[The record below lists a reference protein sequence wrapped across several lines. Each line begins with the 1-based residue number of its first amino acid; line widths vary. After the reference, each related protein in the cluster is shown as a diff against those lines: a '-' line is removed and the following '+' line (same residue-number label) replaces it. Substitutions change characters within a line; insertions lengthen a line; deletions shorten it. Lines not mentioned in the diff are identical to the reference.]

1 MKQVLLI
8 FHMILIRRN
17 QVKFLIY
24 GQDRQK
30 KWGWSAGKIKYYL
43 ILRVRILLKPMFRMT
58 NAEENL
64 QFVIYHN
71 NDKCLLVLVCYILFL
86 FFLLFFFF
94 LEKAENNRLKE
105 KPKICDIIFL
115 FLLKIGL
122 VGEVGQQINL
132 VSPKVIFNSDYHPP
146 TLINHY

>member
-1 MKQVLLI
+1 MGKTD
-8 FHMILIRRN
+8 
-17 QVKFLIY
+17 K
-24 GQDRQK
+24 K

-43 ILRVRILLKPMFRMT
+43 ILRVGIFLKPMFRME

-71 NDKCLLVLVCYILFL
+71 NDKCLLVLVCYILFPFFVL
-86 FFLLFFFF
+86 FVFF

-105 KPKICDIIFL
+105 KPKLCDIIFL
-115 FLLKIGL
+115 FLLKVGL

>member
-1 MKQVLLI
+1 MKLVLLI
-8 FHMILIRRN
+8 FHMTLIRRN

-24 GQDRQK
+24 VQDRQK
-30 KWGWSAGKIKYYL
+30 KWGWLAGKIKYYL
-43 ILRVRILLKPMFRMT
+43 ILRVSIFLKPMFRME

-86 FFLLFFFF
+86 FFLFFFF

-146 TLINHY
+146 TPINHY

>member
-1 MKQVLLI
+1 MPFGSGLLYI
-8 FHMILIRRN
+8 IPF
-17 QVKFLIY
+17 F
-24 GQDRQK
+24 
-30 KWGWSAGKIKYYL
+30 S
-43 ILRVRILLKPMFRMT
+43 
-58 NAEENL
+58 
-64 QFVIYHN
+64 FV
-71 NDKCLLVLVCYILFL
+71 
-86 FFLLFFFF
+86 FFF

>member
-8 FHMILIRRN
+8 FHMTLIRRN

-24 GQDRQK
+24 VQDRQK
-30 KWGWSAGKIKYYL
+30 KWGWLAGKI
-43 ILRVRILLKPMFRMT
+43 RVSIFLKPMFRME

-71 NDKCLLVLVCYILFL
+71 NDKCLLVLVCYILFPFFVL
-86 FFLLFFFF
+86 FVFF

-105 KPKICDIIFL
+105 KPKLCDIIFL

-132 VSPKVIFNSDYHPP
+132 VSPKVIFNSDYHPA